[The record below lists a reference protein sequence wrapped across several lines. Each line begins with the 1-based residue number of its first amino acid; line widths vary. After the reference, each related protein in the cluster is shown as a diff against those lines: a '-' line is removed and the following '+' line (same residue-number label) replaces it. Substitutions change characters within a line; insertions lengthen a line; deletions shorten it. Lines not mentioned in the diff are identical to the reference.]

1 MSVPRRRQ
9 AKTRSVDGVVYYAG
23 AMAVASEEITSS
35 LVRSLVSEQFPQWSE
50 LPIRPVEVQGWDNRT
65 FRLGERMAVRLPS
78 ADGYVA
84 GLVREEQS
92 LAILGSRFG
101 VAIPRVVATG
111 AASAAFNRPWSVREW
126 IEGHT
131 LTAVAE
137 SERKSA
143 ISSLGDALRELQ
155 TCDTLGGP
163 WAGSAS
169 AYRGCHISAVGE
181 EIPDRLAQLDRR
193 QAERCRALWDA
204 AVGTAWAGPPV
215 WVHGDVAPG
224 NMLFDS
230 RGRLVALIDF
240 GQTCVGDPAC
250 DLAFAWLSCS
260 SPERDRLR
268 DRLELPE
275 DAWLRGA
282 AWALWKALI
291 SSPEEVLTKYGR
303 SRDVVLSDVAD
314 LTTA

>member
-1 MSVPRRRQ
+1 
-9 AKTRSVDGVVYYAG
+9 
-23 AMAVASEEITSS
+23 MAATSEEITPS
-35 LVRSLVSEQFPQWSE
+35 LVRSLVAEQFPRWSE

-65 FRLGERMAVRLPS
+65 FRLGDRMGVRLPS

-84 GLVREEQS
+84 GLVREEQT
-92 LAILGSRFG
+92 LAILGSSFRL
-101 VAIPRVVATG
+101 AIPRVVTTG
-111 AASAAFNRPWSVREW
+111 APSAAFNRPWSVREW
-126 IEGHT
+126 IDGHT
-131 LTAVAE
+131 LTAVE
-137 SERKSA
+137 PRERESA

-155 TCDTLGGP
+155 ACDTVGGP

-181 EIPDRLAQLDRR
+181 DVRVRLPLLARR
-193 QAERCRALWDA
+193 HAEGCRTLWDA
-204 AVGTAWAGPPV
+204 AVSTVWTGPPV

-230 RGRLVALIDF
+230 SGRLAALIDF
-240 GQTCVGDPAC
+240 GQACVGDPAC

-260 SPERDRLR
+260 SRERDRLH

-282 AWALWKALI
+282 AWALWKAII

-303 SRDVVLSDVAD
+303 SRDAVLSDVAD
-314 LTTA
+314 LTTG

>member
-1 MSVPRRRQ
+1 
-9 AKTRSVDGVVYYAG
+9 
-23 AMAVASEEITSS
+23 MAAASEEITPS

-65 FRLGERMAVRLPS
+65 FRLGDRMSVRLPS

-84 GLVREEQS
+84 GLVREERT
-92 LAILGSRFG
+92 LAILDSRFR

-111 AASAAFNRPWSVREW
+111 TPSAAFNRPWSVREW

-131 LTAVAE
+131 LAAVE
-137 SERKSA
+137 TREREGA
-143 ISSLGDALRELQ
+143 ISSVGDALRELQ
-155 TCDTLGGP
+155 ACDTVGGP

-169 AYRGCHISAVGE
+169 AYRGCHVSAVGE
-181 EIPDRLAQLDRR
+181 EIPGRLALLDSR
-193 QAERCRALWDA
+193 QAEGCRALWDA
-204 AVGTAWAGPPV
+204 AVATVWTGPPV

-224 NMLFDS
+224 NMLFDGT
-230 RGRLVALIDF
+230 GRVAALIDF

-250 DLAFAWLSCS
+250 DLAFAWLSCGS
-260 SPERDRLR
+260 RERDRLR

-291 SSPEEVLTKYGR
+291 SSPEDVLTKYGR
-303 SRDVVLSDVAD
+303 SRDAVLSDVAD
-314 LTTA
+314 GR

>member
-1 MSVPRRRQ
+1 MV
-9 AKTRSVDGVVYYAG
+9 A
-23 AMAVASEEITSS
+23 ASEEITAS
-35 LVRSLVSEQFPQWSE
+35 LVRSLVSEQFPQWADM
-50 LPIRPVEVQGWDNRT
+50 PIRPVQVQGWDNRT
-65 FRLGERMAVRLPS
+65 FRLGDRLTVRLPS

-84 GLVREEQS
+84 GLAREEHT
-92 LAILGSRFG
+92 LATLGSSLR

-111 AASAAFNRPWSVREW
+111 APSAAFDRPWSVREW

-131 LTAVAE
+131 FSAVAPRDRE
-137 SERKSA
+137 SA
-143 ISSLGDALRELQ
+143 ISSVGDALRELQ
-155 TCDTLGGP
+155 ACDTVGGP

-181 EIPDRLAQLDRR
+181 EVQDRLSLMTGRR
-193 QAERCRALWDA
+193 AEGCRALWDA
-204 AVGTAWAGPPV
+204 AVATVWTEPPM

-224 NMLFDS
+224 NMVFDGN
-230 RGRLVALIDF
+230 GRLAALIDF

-260 SPERDRLR
+260 ARERDRLR

-282 AWALWKALI
+282 AWALWKTLI
-291 SSPEEVLTKYGR
+291 SSPEEMLTKYGR
-303 SRDVVLSDVAD
+303 SRDAVLSDVAD
-314 LTTA
+314 LTTG

>member
-1 MSVPRRRQ
+1 MP
-9 AKTRSVDGVVYYAG
+9 A
-23 AMAVASEEITSS
+23 ASEQITSS

-65 FRLGERMAVRLPS
+65 FRLGDRMTVRLPS

-84 GLVREEQS
+84 GLVREERT
-92 LAILGSRFG
+92 LAVLGSSLR
-101 VAIPRVVATG
+101 VATPRVVATG
-111 AASAAFNRPWSVREW
+111 APSAAFNRPWSVREW

-131 LTAVAE
+131 LTAVE
-137 SERKSA
+137 TRDRETA
-143 ISSLGDALRELQ
+143 ISSVGDALKELQ
-155 TCDTLGGP
+155 ACDTVGGP

-169 AYRGCHISAVGE
+169 AYRGCHISVLGE
-181 EIPDRLAQLDRR
+181 GVQGGLLLLDGR
-193 QAERCRALWDA
+193 QAEGCRALWNA
-204 AVGTAWAGPPV
+204 AVATVWTEPPV

-224 NMLFDS
+224 NVLFDS
-230 RGRLVALIDF
+230 SGRLTALIDF

-260 SPERDRLR
+260 SRERDLLH

-291 SSPEEVLTKYGR
+291 SSPDDMLTKYGR
-303 SRDVVLSDVAD
+303 SRDAVLSDVAD
-314 LTTA
+314 LTTG

>member
-1 MSVPRRRQ
+1 
-9 AKTRSVDGVVYYAG
+9 
-23 AMAVASEEITSS
+23 MAAASEEITSS
-35 LVRSLVSEQFPQWSE
+35 LVRSLVSEQFPRWSE

-65 FRLGERMAVRLPS
+65 FRLGDRMTVRLPS
-78 ADGYVA
+78 TDGYVA
-84 GLVREEQS
+84 GLVREEHT
-92 LAILGSRFG
+92 LAVLGPSFR

-111 AASAAFNRPWSVREW
+111 APSAEFNRPWSVREW

-131 LTAVAE
+131 FTAVDTRRRE
-137 SERKSA
+137 SA
-143 ISSLGDALRELQ
+143 ISSVGDALRELQ
-155 TCDTLGGP
+155 ACDTAGGP

-169 AYRGCHISAVGE
+169 AYRGCHISVVGE
-181 EIPDRLAQLDRR
+181 DVQGRLPLLARD
-193 QAERCRALWDA
+193 QAKACRALWDA
-204 AVGTAWAGPPV
+204 AVATVWTDPPV

-230 RGRLVALIDF
+230 SGQLTALIDF

-260 SPERDRLR
+260 SRERDRLR
-268 DRLELPE
+268 ERLDLPE

-303 SRDVVLSDVAD
+303 SRDAVLSDVAG
-314 LTTA
+314 LTTG

>member
-1 MSVPRRRQ
+1 M
-9 AKTRSVDGVVYYAG
+9 T
-23 AMAVASEEITSS
+23 
-35 LVRSLVSEQFPQWSE
+35 EQFPQWSE

-65 FRLGERMAVRLPS
+65 FRLGDRMAVRLPS
-78 ADGYVA
+78 ADGYIA
-84 GLVREEQS
+84 GLVREEQT
-92 LAILGSRFG
+92 LAILGSRFR

-111 AASAAFNRPWSVREW
+111 IPSAAFDRPWSVREW

-131 LTAVAE
+131 LTAVDMR
-137 SERKSA
+137 ERESA
-143 ISSLGDALRELQ
+143 INGLGDALRELQ
-155 TCDTLGGP
+155 ACDTGGGP

-181 EIPDRLAQLDRR
+181 EIPGRLALLDRR
-193 QAERCRALWDA
+193 HAEGCRELWDA
-204 AVGTAWAGPPV
+204 AVTTVWTEPPV

-224 NMLFDS
+224 NMLFDRS
-230 RGRLVALIDF
+230 GELAALIDF

-260 SPERDRLR
+260 SHERDRLHE
-268 DRLELPE
+268 RLELPE

-303 SRDVVLSDVAD
+303 SRDAVLSDLAG
-314 LTTA
+314 LTTG

>member
-1 MSVPRRRQ
+1 
-9 AKTRSVDGVVYYAG
+9 
-23 AMAVASEEITSS
+23 MAAAPEEITSS

-65 FRLGERMAVRLPS
+65 FRLGDRMAVRLPS
-78 ADGYVA
+78 SDGYVA
-84 GLVREEQS
+84 GLVREERT
-92 LAILGSRFG
+92 LEVLGSSFR

-111 AASAAFNRPWSVREW
+111 SPSAAFDRPWSVREW
-126 IEGHT
+126 IEGST
-131 LTAVAE
+131 LTVVDARDR
-137 SERKSA
+137 ERA
-143 ISSLGDALRELQ
+143 ISGVGDALKELQ
-155 TCDTLGGP
+155 ACDTVGGP

-169 AYRGCHISAVGE
+169 AYRGSHVSAVGE
-181 EIPDRLAQLDRR
+181 DVQGRLPLLDRR
-193 QAERCRALWDA
+193 RAEGCRALWDE
-204 AVGTAWAGPPV
+204 AVATVWTESPV

-224 NMLFDS
+224 NMLFDTS
-230 RGRLVALIDF
+230 GRLAALIDF

-260 SPERDRLR
+260 SRERDRLR

-291 SSPEEVLTKYGR
+291 SSPEDVLTKYGR
-303 SRDVVLSDVAD
+303 SRDAVLSDVAA
-314 LTTA
+314 LTAG

>member
-1 MSVPRRRQ
+1 
-9 AKTRSVDGVVYYAG
+9 
-23 AMAVASEEITSS
+23 MAAAPEEITSS

-50 LPIRPVEVQGWDNRT
+50 LPIRPVDVQGWDNRT
-65 FRLGERMAVRLPS
+65 FRLGDRMTVRLPS

-84 GLVREEQS
+84 GLVREEQT
-92 LAILGSRFG
+92 LAILGSRFR
-101 VAIPRVVATG
+101 VAIPRIVATG
-111 AASAAFNRPWSVREW
+111 APSPRFNRPWSVREW

-131 LTAVAE
+131 FAGVETRQ
-137 SERKSA
+137 RKRA
-143 ISSLGDALRELQ
+143 IGSVGDALKELQ
-155 TCDTLGGP
+155 ACDTVGGP
-163 WAGSAS
+163 WAGRAS
-169 AYRGCHISAVGE
+169 AYRGCHVSAVGE
-181 EIPDRLAQLDRR
+181 EVQGLLPLLVGRYS
-193 QAERCRALWDA
+193 EGCRTLWDT
-204 AVGTAWAGPPV
+204 AVTTVWTGPPV

-230 RGRLVALIDF
+230 NGQLTALIDF

-250 DLAFAWLSCS
+250 DLAFAWLSCDS
-260 SPERDRLR
+260 RERDRLR

-303 SRDVVLSDVAD
+303 SREDVVREVAD
-314 LTTA
+314 LIPG

>member
-1 MSVPRRRQ
+1 
-9 AKTRSVDGVVYYAG
+9 
-23 AMAVASEEITSS
+23 MAAASEEITSS
-35 LVRSLVSEQFPQWSE
+35 LVHSLVSEQFPQWSE
-50 LPIRPVEVQGWDNRT
+50 LPIRPVDVQGWDNRT
-65 FRLGERMAVRLPS
+65 FRLGDRMTVRLPS

-84 GLVREEQS
+84 GLVREEHA
-92 LAILGSRFG
+92 LAILGSRFR
-101 VAIPRVVATG
+101 VAIPRVIATG
-111 AASAAFNRPWSVREW
+111 APSAAFDRPWSVREW

-131 LTAVAE
+131 LDAVDT
-137 SERKSA
+137 RQRDSA
-143 ISSLGDALRELQ
+143 ISSVGDALRELQ
-155 TCDTLGGP
+155 ACDTVGGP

-169 AYRGCHISAVGE
+169 AYRGCHISVVGE
-181 EIPDRLAQLDRR
+181 EVQGRLPFLPRH
-193 QAERCRALWDA
+193 QAAGCRELWDA
-204 AVGTAWAGPPV
+204 AVATVWTEPPV

-230 RGRLVALIDF
+230 SGRLAALIDF

-260 SPERDRLR
+260 SRERDRLH

-303 SRDVVLSDVAD
+303 SRDAVLSDVAD
-314 LTTA
+314 LTTG

>member
-1 MSVPRRRQ
+1 MT
-9 AKTRSVDGVVYYAG
+9 A
-23 AMAVASEEITSS
+23 ASGEITSS
-35 LVRSLVSEQFPQWSE
+35 LVRSLVSEQFTQWSE

-65 FRLGERMAVRLPS
+65 FRLGDRMSVRLPS

-84 GLVREEQS
+84 GLVREERT
-92 LAILGSRFG
+92 LAILGSSFR

-111 AASAAFNRPWSVREW
+111 APSAAFDRPWSVREW

-131 LTAVAE
+131 LAAVETA
-137 SERKSA
+137 EREGA
-143 ISSLGDALRELQ
+143 INSLGNALRDLQ
-155 TCDTLGGP
+155 ACDTAGGP
-163 WAGSAS
+163 WAGSSS
-169 AYRGCHISAVGE
+169 AYRGCHVSAVGE
-181 EIPDRLAQLDRR
+181 EVQRQLPLLDKRH
-193 QAERCRALWDA
+193 AEGCRALWDA
-204 AVGTAWAGPPV
+204 AVATVWTRPPV

-224 NMLFDS
+224 NMLFDGS
-230 RGRLVALIDF
+230 GRLAALIDF

-260 SPERDRLR
+260 ARERDQLHH
-268 DRLELPE
+268 RLELPE

-303 SRDVVLSDVAD
+303 SRDDVLSDVAD
-314 LTTA
+314 H